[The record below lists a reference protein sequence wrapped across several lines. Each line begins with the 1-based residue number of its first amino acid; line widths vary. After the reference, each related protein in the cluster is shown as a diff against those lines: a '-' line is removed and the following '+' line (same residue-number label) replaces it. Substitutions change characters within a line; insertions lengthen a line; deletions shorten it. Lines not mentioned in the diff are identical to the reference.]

1 MSGALPSTKR
11 QAVVERIS
19 AEADHGE
26 VVNVYPTPCRGCARP
41 EVLLQ
46 ALRLLLQEPLLR
58 RTDTRFES
66 TIDVYTSIVDM
77 NNTLRDL
84 PNLPC
89 MCASFRRASRALTQ
103 LYDEALRPVGLRAT
117 QFTILQALSLTGEV
131 SQGELAQILAMDS
144 TTLTRTLR
152 IMQAQLGRQ
161 LGDKRWHALM
171 KLTNE
176 VTTLVTTQGGL
187 S

>member
-1 MSGALPSTKR
+1 MNDTHHELP
-11 QAVVERIS
+11 I
-19 AEADHGE
+19 
-26 VVNVYPTPCRGCARP
+26 
-41 EVLLQ
+41 
-46 ALRLLLQEPLLR
+46 
-58 RTDTRFES
+58 
-66 TIDVYTSIVDM
+66 
-77 NNTLRDL
+77 
-84 PNLPC
+84 LPC

-103 LYDEALRPVGLRAT
+103 LYDEALRPVGLRTT
-117 QFTILQALSLTGEV
+117 QFTILQALSLAGEV
-131 SQGELAQILAMDS
+131 SQGGLAQILAMDS

-152 IMQAQLGRQ
+152 IMGREGWIAERRGEDRRERLLRLAKAGRHQFKRALPSWEKAQAQLGRQ